1 MKNYQNISNLVG
13 RLLIAAMFLP
23 AGLAKM
29 NAFEGTAG
37 YFASL
42 GLPMP
47 TVALVI
53 AIVVEVLGSIALIVG
68 YQTRAVA
75 LVMAIFTLAASFAGH
90 AFWNSPADQMRVMQ
104 LMFFKNIAVIG
115 GFLIL
120 ASAGAGK
127 FSIDARKEAN

>member
-1 MKNYQNISNLVG
+1 MKNYQNISNLLG